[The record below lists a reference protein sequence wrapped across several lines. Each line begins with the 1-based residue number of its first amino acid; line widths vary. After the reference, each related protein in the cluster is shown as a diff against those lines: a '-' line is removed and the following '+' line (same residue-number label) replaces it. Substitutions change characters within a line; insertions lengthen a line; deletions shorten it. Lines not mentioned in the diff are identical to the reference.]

1 MFLLAQL
8 GLIISLLLQSEGQ
21 SHGCSERLVVAHMGG
36 SWPCLGDNKVLN
48 LHDRYKN
55 FAWGKPQES
64 LGRTA
69 RRLSAEGRA
78 WATTAGRSGA
88 WAVGDGTPGEGAMLG
103 GTRGAGAALLSPNAS
118 ASWRESSPQRCS
130 GVPALRGPWS
140 LLRGALQ
147 AMGGRRT
154 ATGICRP
161 TPGHRPQVDSEPG
174 TRVAAGLPA
183 GERDTEGAN

>member
-64 LGRTA
+64 LGRAA

-88 WAVGDGTPGEGAMLG
+88 WAVGGRHPWGGTDARRHAGNRGGSPFPKRICFLARILTPKVLWCPSSEGAMVTPQGSLTSNG
-103 GTRGAGAALLSPNAS
+103 WEENRHRDLQTHARTS
-118 ASWRESSPQRCS
+118 AP
-130 GVPALRGPWS
+130 
-140 LLRGALQ
+140 
-147 AMGGRRT
+147 GR
-154 ATGICRP
+154 
-161 TPGHRPQVDSEPG
+161 Q
-174 TRVAAGLPA
+174 
-183 GERDTEGAN
+183 